1 MSFFSKLFKSPA
13 KRELKELLANVHK
26 ETEEELEPVN
36 DIGRAILRAAANCR
50 DSVKELIKAPN
61 EDQRMGREALGI

>member
-26 ETEEELEPVN
+26 ET
-36 DIGRAILRAAANCR
+36 RR
-50 DSVKELIKAPN
+50 S
-61 EDQRMGREALGI
+61 